1 MARHATALV
10 IGASGVTGT
19 PLVEQLLGSGWRVFA
34 VSRRAP
40 ALRNAISTEHLKHVP
55 VDLADAAAVSRA
67 FAAFHDVTH
76 VFYCANDPRP
86 DVRLRLLSHVLTAIE
101 PVARKLANLYLM
113 QGTKYYGCH
122 LGPISVPARET
133 DPRIAG
139 GDFYYSE
146 EDFVSVCQYGKRWTW
161 TALRPH
167 AVCGY
172 AANNPL
178 NLAVVLGIYGSLCK
192 ALGRAFQF
200 PASPACF
207 AACFNVMDAELL
219 ARAAIW
225 CSTTPRCANQAFNA
239 NNGDVFR
246 WAELWPQLA
255 AYFEIEPAGPG
266 GQPLAECFAAS
277 AEDWR
282 ELSERHRLK
291 AFPFERVAQWLQ
303 GDYRFPNSRL
313 ACEYD
318 VHADLGKL
326 RAHGFRERVDSA
338 RMFTRLFARLREER
352 VIP

>member
-1 MARHATALV
+1 MARRSTALV

-19 PLVEQLLGSGWRVFA
+19 PLAERLLESGWRVVA
-34 VSRRAP
+34 VSRRPP
-40 ALRNAISTEHLKHVP
+40 ALRGGIPAENLQHVP
-55 VDLADAAAVSRA
+55 VDLADAQATGAAFSS
-67 FAAFHDVTH
+67 FHDVTH

-86 DVRLRLLSHVLTAIE
+86 DVRLRLLNNVLGAIE
-101 PVARKLANLYLM
+101 PVARRLANLYLM

-139 GDFYYSE
+139 ADFYYSE

-172 AANNPL
+172 AANNPM
-178 NLAVVLGIYGSLCK
+178 NLAAVLAIYGSLCK
-192 ALGRAFQF
+192 ALGQALAF
-200 PASPACF
+200 PASEACF
-207 AACFNVMDAELL
+207 AARFNVMDAELL

-225 CSTTPRCANQAFNA
+225 CSTTPKCANQAFNV
-239 NNGDVFR
+239 NNGDVFK
-246 WAELWPQLA
+246 WSELWAQLA
-255 AYFEIEPAGPG
+255 AFFELETAGPNNRS
-266 GQPLAECFAAS
+266 LAEFLT
-277 AEDWR
+277 EHQPTWR
-282 ELSERHRLK
+282 ALAERHRLK

-318 VHADLGKL
+318 VHADLSKL
-326 RAHGFRERVDSA
+326 RAHGFRESVDSG